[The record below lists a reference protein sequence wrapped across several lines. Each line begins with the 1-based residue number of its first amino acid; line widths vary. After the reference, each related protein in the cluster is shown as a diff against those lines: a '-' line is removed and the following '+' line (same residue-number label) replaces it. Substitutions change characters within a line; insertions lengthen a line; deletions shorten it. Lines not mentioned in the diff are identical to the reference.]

1 MSQWLTGKKNS
12 RLDGFLM
19 KALKS
24 MKTSELF
31 VNLAA
36 INMISKAKTHHV

>member
-1 MSQWLTGKKNS
+1 MAYRKEKLKMDSILV
-12 RLDGFLM
+12 

-24 MKTSELF
+24 MKSSELF